1 MVTKE
6 ISLVWQ
12 QCTKSMHAKTKSNR
26 GYHQAIELGLDG
38 IHLLRVIKLICFNIE
53 DEPQKA
59 HEAKV
64 AFYTALKQR
73 RDRNQVYQTKFLN
86 ILQAI

>member
-1 MVTKE
+1 MHTNM
-6 ISLVWQ
+6 
-12 QCTKSMHAKTKSNR
+12 KSHR
-26 GYHQAIELGLDG
+26 GYQVIKPTLDG
-38 IHLLRVIKLICFNIE
+38 IGMFRGVIKLICFNIE